1 MGNLNWIRLVFAWW
15 SITSTIIERTEHE
28 YVFENE
34 FEIGWKNLAWSLE
47 SKESK
52 VFNISPIEV
61 IKQKKYQNGHRNKI
75 YKSVNFVCLDKS
87 IRLIAFG
94 RRLRQMHALYY

>member
-1 MGNLNWIRLVFAWW
+1 MNMYSKMNLKL
-15 SITSTIIERTEHE
+15 
-28 YVFENE
+28 NE
-34 FEIGWKNLAWSLE
+34 KLAWSPE

-75 YKSVNFVCLDKS
+75 YKSVNFVCLDNKGLLLLVEDLD
-87 IRLIAFG
+87 RC
-94 RRLRQMHALYY
+94 MLYIIKYVR

>member
-1 MGNLNWIRLVFAWW
+1 MKYCKYSNRENW
-15 SITSTIIERTEHE
+15 TEHE

-94 RRLRQMHALYY
+94 RRFRQMHALYY

>member
-1 MGNLNWIRLVFAWW
+1 MYSKMNLKLD
-15 SITSTIIERTEHE
+15 E
-28 YVFENE
+28 
-34 FEIGWKNLAWSLE
+34 KLAWSPE

-61 IKQKKYQNGHRNKI
+61 IKQKKYQNGHRKEV
-75 YKSVNFVCLDKS
+75 YQSVIFECLVKS

-94 RRLRQMHALYY
+94 RRFRQMHALYY

>member
-1 MGNLNWIRLVFAWW
+1 MREWW
-15 SITSTIIERTEHE
+15 RERDLIEHE

-61 IKQKKYQNGHRNKI
+61 IKQKKYQNGHCYVV
-75 YKSVNFVCLDKS
+75 YKFIIFICLDNKDLLLLVEDS
-87 IRLIAFG
+87 DRC
-94 RRLRQMHALYY
+94 MLYITKYVR